1 MKLHAILKYVL
12 VLLLLAGMG
21 CEKTVLEPTF
31 TFGKESTFQIN
42 QLYTSLDGFYTILIS
57 EISDSRC
64 PIGVECIWQGEVSL
78 KGEWTANTNKST
90 FEVHSEIKSMDK
102 QTTGFVIEI
111 IDVKPYPNMGVV
123 SKPADKVVTLLISP
137 LVLLYH

>member
-21 CEKTVLEPTF
+21 CEKTILEPTF

-78 KGEWTANTNKST
+78 KGDWTANNNKSA
-90 FEVHSEIKSMDK
+90 FEVHTEVNSLNKQPAGYFIK
-102 QTTGFVIEI
+102 I
-111 IDVKPYPNMGVV
+111 IDVKPYPNMAMDA
-123 SKPADKVVTLLISP
+123 KPAEKVVTLLIQ
-137 LVLLYH
+137 LTTL